1 MSDFEELV
9 EYEILTDAEGPRVLG
24 EEYVVL
30 FGKIIRTQ
38 AGFHNRSPSA
48 DPADNL
54 LSEDPELALM

>member
-1 MSDFEELV
+1 MLSDLEELV

-38 AGFHNRSPSA
+38 AGFHNRLPSA
-48 DPADNL
+48 A
-54 LSEDPELALM
+54 SS